1 MKRITTRF
9 SLGYRR
15 KSLCIDVNRVV
26 QRKALQWTN
35 KQNPKLNSKSVSQD
49 MHLIVKLAA

>member
-1 MKRITTRF
+1 MKRITARF